1 MLTVLCYQKCS
12 TCRKALKWLEEH
24 KIAYVER
31 PIREKNPSKEEL
43 DEWSRKSGLP
53 LKKFFNTSGNV
64 YKELKMKEKLPA
76 MTREEQLS
84 ALAGDGMLVKRPL
97 LVGED
102 FIVLGF
108 KEEEWAKM
116 LL

>member
-1 MLTVLCYQKCS
+1 MEPKK
-12 TCRKALKWLEEH
+12 RA
-24 KIAYVER
+24 AF
-31 PIREKNPSKEEL
+31 KEI
-43 DEWSRKSGLP
+43 
-53 LKKFFNTSGNV
+53 FNTSGNL